1 MSSNDPKELDT
12 KSRKWSGFG
21 MMEIQATTG
30 GGAMLRRVIVAGLL
44 GGVVWFAWAMVV
56 NGVFGFKAR
65 IDMNA
70 IAGEQQVYE
79 VLEQHVT
86 RPGRYACNPPLTAD
100 GRFPEDKPAFSVL
113 YGGMGHGSAGWM
125 LLTQLPIF
133 FLGPLIAAGLLA
145 ATSPGILASYPRKVI
160 VVGALGLFLGVV
172 ARLTAFGIGDYPPV
186 SALLLA
192 LHDLALWTLIGAVLA
207 WRIRPARAAGAPA
220 E

>member
-1 MSSNDPKELDT
+1 
-12 KSRKWSGFG
+12 
-21 MMEIQATTG
+21 MMK
-30 GGAMLRRVIVAGLL
+30 RVIVAGLL
-44 GGVVWFAWAMVV
+44 GGVVWFAWAIVV

-70 IAGEQQVYE
+70 IAGERQVYE
-79 VLEQHVT
+79 VLERHIT
-86 RPGRYACNPPLTAD
+86 RPGRYACNPPLTPD
-100 GRFPEDKPAFSVL
+100 HQFPEDRPAFSVL

-125 LLTQLPIF
+125 LLSQLPVF

-145 ATSPGILASYPRKVI
+145 ATSRRVLASYPRKVM

-172 ARLTAFGIGDYPPV
+172 ARLTAFGIGDYPPD

-207 WRIRPARAAGAPA
+207 WRIQPAAAGTPA
-220 E
+220 D